1 VARFFNPDS
10 PIMSFLSDALDFIVV
25 NLIAV
30 VCAVPVVTAGASF
43 SALAGV
49 MTAYALEQSPIR
61 VKDFF
66 VRFRAVFLRASV
78 SWLILLVLG
87 ALFFMN
93 LRIAENMPSALR
105 LATISGLLFFGLCL
119 ALASVVL
126 FPMLSFSE
134 EKRLPKLW
142 KNAFLIGVAKLP
154 RTLPMAAIQALPL
167 LLAVFTPQIF
177 ILLSPLWIA
186 VWFSLAAFLCARIGG
201 RWYTAILNP
210 R

>member
-1 VARFFNPDS
+1 
-10 PIMSFLSDALDFIVV
+10 MSFLSDALDFIVI

-66 VRFRAVFLRASV
+66 VRFRAVFLRATV
-78 SWLILLVLG
+78 SWLILLALG

-93 LRIAENMPSALR
+93 LGIAENMPSALR
-105 LATISGLLFFGLCL
+105 MVTISGLLFFALCL

-126 FPMLSFSE
+126 FPMLSFTE
-134 EKRLPKLW
+134 EKKLPKLW
-142 KNAFLIGVAKLP
+142 KNAFLVGIAKLP
-154 RTLPMAAIQALPL
+154 RTFPMAAIQALPL
-167 LLAVFTPQIF
+167 LLAIFAPQIF
-177 ILLSPLWIA
+177 LLLSPVWLVI
-186 VWFSLAAFLCARIGG
+186 WFSLAAFLCAKIGG
-201 RWYTAILNP
+201 RWYTATLTP
-210 R
+210 RA

>member
-1 VARFFNPDS
+1 
-10 PIMSFLSDALDFIVV
+10 MSFLSDTLDFIVI
-25 NLIAV
+25 NLIAI

-78 SWLILLVLG
+78 SWLILLALG

-126 FPMLSFSE
+126 FPMFSFRRKRGCRLSGKTRS
-134 EKRLPKLW
+134 
-142 KNAFLIGVAKLP
+142 
-154 RTLPMAAIQALPL
+154 
-167 LLAVFTPQIF
+167 
-177 ILLSPLWIA
+177 
-186 VWFSLAAFLCARIGG
+186 
-201 RWYTAILNP
+201 
-210 R
+210 

>member
-1 VARFFNPDS
+1 
-10 PIMSFLSDALDFIVV
+10 MSFLSDALDFIVI

-49 MTAYALEQSPIR
+49 MTACALEQSPIR
-61 VKDFF
+61 IKDFF

-78 SWLILLVLG
+78 SWLILLALG
-87 ALFFMN
+87 VLFFMN

-134 EKRLPKLW
+134 EKRLPTLW

-167 LLAVFTPQIF
+167 LLAVFSPQIF

-186 VWFSLAAFLCARIGG
+186 VWFSLAAFLCAKIAG

>member
-1 VARFFNPDS
+1 MSRFFNPDS
-10 PIMSFLSDALDFIVV
+10 PIMSFLSDALDFIVL

-49 MTAYALEQSPIR
+49 MTAYTLEQSPIR

-66 VRFRAVFLRASV
+66 VRFRAVFLRATV
-78 SWLILLVLG
+78 SWLILLVLA

-93 LRIAENMPSALR
+93 LRIAENMPSTLR
-105 LATISGLLFFGLCL
+105 LITISGLLFFALCL
-119 ALASVVL
+119 SLASVML
-126 FPMLSFSE
+126 FPMLSFTE
-134 EKRLPKLW
+134 EKRLPALW
-142 KNAFLIGVAKLP
+142 KNAFLLGIAKLP
-154 RTLPMAAIQALPL
+154 RTLPMAVIQAIPL
-167 LLAVFTPQIF
+167 ILALLAPNAFVM
-177 ILLSPLWIA
+177 LSPIWIIFG
-186 VWFSLAAFLCARIGG
+186 FSLAAFLCAKIGG

>member
-1 VARFFNPDS
+1 
-10 PIMSFLSDALDFIVV
+10 MSFLSDALDFIVI

-66 VRFRAVFLRASV
+66 VRFRAVFLRATV
-78 SWLILLVLG
+78 SWMILLVLG

-105 LATISGLLFFGLCL
+105 MATISGLLFFALCL

-126 FPMLSFSE
+126 FPMLSFTE
-134 EKRLPKLW
+134 EKKLPKLW
-142 KNAFLIGVAKLP
+142 KNAFLVGIAKLP
-154 RTLPMAAIQALPL
+154 RTLPMAAIQSIPL
-167 LLAVFTPQIF
+167 LIAIFAPQIF
-177 ILLSPLWIA
+177 LLLSPIWLVI
-186 VWFSLAAFLCARIGG
+186 WFSLAAFLCAKIGG
-201 RWYTAILNP
+201 RWYTATLTP